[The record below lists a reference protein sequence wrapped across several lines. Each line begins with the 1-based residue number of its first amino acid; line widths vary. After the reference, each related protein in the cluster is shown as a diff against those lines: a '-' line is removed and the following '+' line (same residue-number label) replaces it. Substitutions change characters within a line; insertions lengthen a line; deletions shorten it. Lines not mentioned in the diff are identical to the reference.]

1 VPILKFLSI
10 LIEPRATPPMPLY
23 QLLSNPLLG
32 SSTKSV
38 MPIYAYLSKFLG
50 EPMTPTEKG
59 SFVAS
64 VKAYAP
70 KYTVNSVMKSY

>member
-1 VPILKFLSI
+1 VPILKFFNT
-10 LIEPRATPPMPLY
+10 LIEPRATPPIPEY

-38 MPIYAYLSKFLG
+38 IPICAYFSKFLG
-50 EPMTPTEKG
+50 EPITPTEKG

-64 VKAYAP
+64 DKA
-70 KYTVNSVMKSY
+70 